1 VFVGPRLIDYCM
13 SLTALGNSAQVNQ
26 NNNEMTRKRWIQ
38 PALIATISAASARRG
53 YIYPLQALLLR
64 RPLQV
69 QYASTLSVA
78 PLESSCHRP
87 AMQSPFTV
95 ATGVR
100 VVNSFY
106 RLLFNCHL
114 RTHHRARFPQTP
126 LQHFCFGVSEPW
138 PLSHVSLKSTAVK
151 LPRVFGLCSSVSFV

>member
-87 AMQSPFTV
+87 AIQSPFTV